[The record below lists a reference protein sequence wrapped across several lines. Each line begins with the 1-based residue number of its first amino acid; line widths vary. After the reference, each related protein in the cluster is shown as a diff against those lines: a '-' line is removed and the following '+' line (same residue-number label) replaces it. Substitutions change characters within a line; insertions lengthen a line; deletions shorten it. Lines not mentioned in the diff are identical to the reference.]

1 MAEPLAPGD
10 PIQVG
15 TYRLLGRLG
24 EGGMGHVY
32 LGSTVGGRLVAV
44 KVIAPKFAQD
54 PEFRARFARE
64 VAAARLVGGFH
75 TAQVVDAD
83 TDAAAPWM
91 ASAYIRGL
99 SLHAAVAASGPLRPG
114 AVIALGAALAE
125 GLTAIH
131 SCGLVHR
138 DLKPSNVILA
148 DDGPRIIDFGIVRS
162 VDAPT
167 TIAATGTAVGTAPFM
182 SPEQVSGKP
191 AGPASDVFSLGSV
204 LAYAATGHGPFDASE
219 MTVSMF
225 RVRYEAPNLGAVDG
239 PLRAVLTHC
248 LAKDPAARPALDDL
262 LNHLAGLAAA
272 GEARDAIAEGPAGT
286 GSERWQSTPVAPL
299 RSTNAASPEAR
310 PTATMAVPARLV
322 ERRNPPPQPR
332 QKPQT
337 GGRQGAATGGL
348 RVALDEV
355 EVPVRQVVFSPN
367 GRLLAGLARRAG
379 GDSPSHI
386 YLWDVATGRLA
397 GTPISGPPL
406 EDPQDARSRESQPDS
421 DITES
426 GLRFSPDGRFL
437 AFGNFDGSPDH
448 GGTGIWD
455 LADGRV
461 AEFESHPSFVG
472 ASAFSPDG
480 KLFAAVAWHNGPGLK
495 SLFGYPEDHVFLW
508 NLKTGLLIDPPVK
521 VPGSRL
527 ATGIKFTPDGRL
539 LVMEGQDGVRVRG
552 TAAGSPV
559 HAYVRR
565 RMEKDHGWE
574 AQASSDGRLLAVC
587 EYEERASGARR
598 FRRLTLWDTTRHT
611 AVNDLYVAGLEMPM
625 AFSPV
630 APLLAAYGQ
639 GLVLLDTVSGERSRQ
654 RLPGPRGVAPEQV
667 MFSPD
672 GRLIAVCRP
681 GPVRGSRTVMLR
693 ETAATGKPGALPLQL
708 EGYENL
714 GLRGRDKNRPLMRF
728 SPDSRHLAV
737 SRDGE
742 SGSVHWWNLV
752 EEDSPAPRRLAE
764 GPTPGMAFSPDSRLL
779 AAAAGGE
786 VRLWRLS

>member
-99 SLHAAVAASGPLRPG
+99 SLHAAVAASGPMRPG

-162 VDAPT
+162 VDAHS
-167 TIAATGTAVGTAPFM
+167 TIAATGFAVGTAPFM

-191 AGPASDVFSLGSV
+191 TGPASDVFSLGSV
-204 LAYAATGHGPFDASE
+204 LAYAATGHGPFDAAE
-219 MTVSMF
+219 ITVSMY
-225 RVRYEAPNLGAVDG
+225 RVRYEPPDLGAVDG

-248 LAKDPAARPALDDL
+248 LAKDPAGRPPLHDL

-272 GEARDAIAEGPAGT
+272 NEARDAIAEEPGVAGR
-286 GSERWQSTPVAPL
+286 ERWQRMAVAPL
-299 RSTNAASPEAR
+299 GTTAASQEAR
-310 PTATMAVPARLV
+310 PTAAMPVPSRRV
-322 ERRNPPPQPR
+322 ERRPPRPR
-332 QKPQT
+332 RQPQT

-348 RVALDEV
+348 RVVLDEA
-355 EVPVRQVVFSPN
+355 EVPVRQVSFSPN
-367 GRLLAGLARRAG
+367 GRLLAGLARRPG
-379 GDSPSHI
+379 GASASHI
-386 YLWDVATGRLA
+386 YLWDVAAGRLA
-397 GTPISGPPL
+397 GAPISGPPL
-406 EDPQDARSRESQPDS
+406 EDPQDARDSQPDS
-421 DITES
+421 DTAES

-437 AFGNFDGSPDH
+437 AFGNFDGSPEH
-448 GGTGIWD
+448 SRTGIWD
-455 LADGRV
+455 LAEGRV
-461 AEFESHPSFVG
+461 AEFESHPSFFG

-480 KLFAAVAWHNGPGLK
+480 KLFAAVAWHNGPGIK

-508 NLKTGLLIDPPVK
+508 ELKTGLLVDPPVK

-539 LVMEGQDGVRVRG
+539 LIMDGQDGVRVRG

-559 HAYVRR
+559 YTYVRR

-574 AQASSDGRLLAVC
+574 AKASPDGRLLAVC
-587 EYEERASGARR
+587 QYEERASGGRR
-598 FRRLTLWDTTRHT
+598 YRELTLWDTTRHM
-611 AVNDLYVAGLEMPM
+611 AVDDLYVAGLEMPV

-654 RLPGPRGVAPEQV
+654 RLPGPRAVGLEQV

-672 GRLIAVCRP
+672 GRLIAACRP
-681 GPVRGSRTVMLR
+681 GPARGSRTVMLR
-693 ETAATGKPGALPLQL
+693 ETAATGTPAALPLQL
-708 EGYENL
+708 AGYENP
-714 GLRGRDKNRPLMRF
+714 GPRGRDKNRPTMRF

-742 SGSVHWWNLV
+742 AGSVHWWDLA
-752 EEDSPAPRRLAE
+752 EEDGPAPRQLAE
-764 GPTPGMAFSPDSRLL
+764 GPTPGIAFSPDSRLL
-779 AAAAGGE
+779 AAATGGE